1 MSFLGSLFGA
11 KKTNAHVAVQATGI
25 PIQTSAYGVAIAVAY
40 GTTQLS
46 CNLLD
51 YANFTAIAK
60 NSPARSGG
68 GKGGVTGGGGGKGG
82 GGTTSYDYKADL
94 VMGICEGPIDGI
106 GNMWVSQTETTP
118 AAQGLTIYDGTYP
131 QAVFRAY
138 PYDGIANAAVRQ
150 FDMGSN
156 GQLPNFRFEV
166 IRRTGF
172 MAPNGLDAD
181 PSKVVVDLLTNA
193 FYGAGFA
200 ASQIGTLATENEPYT
215 IPSSTPYQI
224 TVAQAASFQ
233 FNLAVAASW
242 AANGAALQCVAASP
256 KTGQYS
262 YAAGIYTFAAA
273 DAGKKVTIRYAALG
287 SLAAYQN
294 FTLANGLWISPAYAT
309 QTNASSLIDDIAK
322 FTYSSVVV
330 SAGVMTLVPNGT
342 SSVAAN
348 GYTYAPPAAPLF
360 DLGPDNFLP
369 NLNVT
374 GTAGAGTNNF
384 PLIVTRGD
392 PTAQPNDFKIQFKD
406 RGNQYAASIAEF
418 VDQANADAYAGKKAP
433 SSESGDIFSDAAAA
447 NVSVR
452 FLAEAIQV
460 RNGYSFTLGPQWC
473 FLDAMDI
480 VTASDPAQGI
490 VKDWVRIQEMTE
502 NDDGS
507 FSCTA
512 TEYPAGTG
520 APATYQ
526 INVGQGYIP
535 NYNQDPGPVN
545 PPIVF
550 GMPVALAQ
558 GLAIGCAISGA
569 SALWKG
575 ADVFVSSD
583 GSTYKL
589 VGRQTGPARMGVT
602 TADFPVGAD
611 PDTADMLNVDLTE
624 SLGELLSGTQ
634 ADADLGHT
642 LCLVAGSNGVEYVSY
657 ETATLT
663 GANKY
668 ALGTYLRRGQQ
679 GSAIVDHPS
688 ASPFARMDD
697 SIFQV
702 PFTADQIGKTL
713 YLKFTSFNVF
723 DGGEENL
730 ASVTAYTIAVPAPP
744 APPDVTNFGVA
755 QNGNVVAFGW
765 DKVIDYALKGYDLSY
780 APVGTTL
787 WADFIPL
794 TEVEAGTEMTTAS
807 VPPGTW
813 LFGIRARDIAD
824 QLSPDIATATLTV
837 INQNEVIYDADEAQ
851 TRIPANAAIASPTPG
866 WGGTLTNCMLH
877 YTGVLVPNGTK
888 ALSNYA
894 TWAALET
901 NGSLLPDPMSS
912 LSYATGAIDT
922 GYVDTLRTFNLSN
935 HFMAPGQTGTPTIG
949 YAIDVWST
957 GSDPAVFAPW
967 TIGTL
972 SLRYLRS
979 EIAITGVA
987 NGSIPIITD
996 FTPVIDSAPVV
1007 EQSNGNVT
1015 VAAGGTPIMFPT
1027 PFHFPPIVDPT
1038 ATGVGMTS
1046 ASAVNITATG
1056 FDLHGWTGSTD
1067 TGGTASW
1074 QAQGE

>member
-11 KKTNAHVAVQATGI
+11 KKTNAAATVQATGI
-25 PIQTSAYGVAIAVAY
+25 PIQTSAYGVVIAVTY

-51 YANFTAIAK
+51 YANFKAIAQS
-60 NSPARSGG
+60 SPAAQG

-82 GGTTSYDYKADL
+82 GGGTSFDYRADL

-106 GNMWVSQTETTP
+106 GNMWVSQTESTP

-131 QAVFRAY
+131 QAVFRQY
-138 PYDGIANAAVRQ
+138 PYAGIACADVLQ
-150 FDMGSN
+150 YDMGSN
-156 GQLPNFRFEV
+156 AQLPNFRFEV

-172 MAPNGLDAD
+172 VAPNGLDAD

-200 ASQIGTLATENEPYT
+200 ASQIGTLSTENESYT
-215 IPSSTPYQI
+215 IPSSGPYQI
-224 TVAQAASFQ
+224 TVALAADFQ
-233 FNLAVAASW
+233 FNLCVAASW
-242 AANGAALQCVAASP
+242 AANGAALQCVASAP

-262 YAAGIYTFAAA
+262 YAAGVYTFAAA
-273 DAGKKVTIRYAALG
+273 DAGKQITIRYAALG
-287 SLAAYQN
+287 ALTAYQN

-322 FTYSSVVV
+322 FTYSSVVI
-330 SAGVMTLVPNGT
+330 SAGVMTMVPKGT
-342 SSVAAN
+342 SSVTGN
-348 GYTYAPPAAPLF
+348 GYTYTPPASPLF

-369 NLNVT
+369 NTNAT

-384 PLIVTRGD
+384 PVIVTRGD

-406 RGNQYAASIAEF
+406 RGNQYAASVAEF

-433 SSESGDIFSDAAAA
+433 SSESGDVFSDANAA

-452 FLAEAIQV
+452 FLAEDAQV
-460 RNGYSFTLGPQWC
+460 RNGDSFTLGPQWC
-473 FLDAMDI
+473 FLDPMDL
-480 VTASDPAQGI
+480 VTLSDAAQGI
-490 VKDWVRIQEMTE
+490 VKNWVRIQEMTE

-507 FSCTA
+507 FSCAA

-526 INVGQGYIP
+526 INTGQGYIP

-545 PPIVF
+545 APIVF

-569 SALWKG
+569 SSLWKG
-575 ADVFVSSD
+575 ADVYASSD

-589 VGRQTGPARMGVT
+589 IGRQIGPARMGVT
-602 TADFPVGAD
+602 TADFPVGSD
-611 PDTADMLNVDLTE
+611 PDTTDTLNIDLSE

-634 ADADLGHT
+634 ADADLGNT
-642 LCLVAGSNGVEYVSY
+642 LCLVGGTNGIEYVSY

-663 GANKY
+663 SANKY
-668 ALGTYLRRGQQ
+668 ALSTYLRRGQQ
-679 GSAIVDHPS
+679 GSSIVDHPS
-688 ASPFARMDD
+688 GSPFARMDD
-697 SIFQV
+697 AIFQV

-713 YLKFTSFNVF
+713 YLKFTSFNIF
-723 DGGEENL
+723 DAGEENL
-730 ASVTAYTIAVPAPP
+730 ASVTAYPITVPAPP
-744 APPDVTNFGVA
+744 APPDVTGFGVA
-755 QNGNVVAFGW
+755 QNGNVVAFSW
-765 DKVIDYALKGYDLSY
+765 DKIVDYALKGYDLGY
-780 APVGTTL
+780 APVGTAL

-794 TEVEAGTEMTTAS
+794 TEVEAGTEMTTAA
-807 VPPGTW
+807 VPPGTH

-824 QLSPDIATATLTV
+824 QLSPDIATAELTV
-837 INQNEVIYDADEAQ
+837 VNQNEVIYDSDEAQ
-851 TRIPANAAIASPTPG
+851 TQTPTNSAIASPTPG
-866 WGGTLTNCMLH
+866 WGGTLTNCTLH

-888 ALSNYA
+888 ALSNYT
-894 TWAALET
+894 TWAALEA
-901 NGSLLPDPMSS
+901 NGSLLPDPVSAF
-912 LSYATGAIDT
+912 SYTTGTVDT
-922 GYVDTLRTFNLSN
+922 GYPDSLRVFNLSN
-935 HFMAPGQTGTPTIG
+935 FFMAPGQTGTPTIG
-949 YAIDVWST
+949 YAIDTWST
-957 GSDPAVFAPW
+957 GSDPNTFAPW

-979 EIAITGVA
+979 EIEITSVA
-987 NGSIPIITD
+987 NGSIPIVTD

-1015 VAAGGTPIMFPT
+1015 VAAGGTHITFPT
-1027 PFHFPPIVDPT
+1027 PFHFAPLVTPV
-1038 ATGVGMTS
+1038 ATGSGMTS

-1067 TGGTASW
+1067 TGGSTSW
-1074 QAQGE
+1074 QAEGE